1 MKKRDL
7 NFKLGV
13 VLGTII
19 GLFVICHL
27 SPQIALR
34 THLFFSGHPVS
45 GVTTGIRLVE
55 KVDNNIDIYQL
66 QEPVVERATQASL
79 EHFEVKRYSGIFY
92 FAEYVGEV

>member
-34 THLFFSGHPVS
+34 THLFFFGHPVS
-45 GVTTGIRLVE
+45 SVTTGIRLVE

-79 EHFEVKRYSGIFY
+79 EHFEVKCYSGIFY

>member
-13 VLGTII
+13 VIGTII

-34 THLFFSGHPVS
+34 THLFFSALVFS
-45 GVTTGIRLVE
+45 GGTSAITMASSLFF
-55 KVDNNIDIYQL
+55 
-66 QEPVVERATQASL
+66 RAPD
-79 EHFEVKRYSGIFY
+79 
-92 FAEYVGEV
+92 

>member
-13 VLGTII
+13 VIGTII

-34 THLFFSGHPVS
+34 THLFFPG
-45 GVTTGIRLVE
+45 TRLV
-55 KVDNNIDIYQL
+55 V
-66 QEPVVERATQASL
+66 
-79 EHFEVKRYSGIFY
+79 
-92 FAEYVGEV
+92 

>member
-34 THLFFSGHPVS
+34 THLFFSGHPIS
-45 GVTTGIRLVE
+45 SVTTGITLAE
-55 KVDNNIDIYQL
+55 KVDANTDIYQL
-66 QEPVVERATQASL
+66 Q
-79 EHFEVKRYSGIFY
+79 HFEVKRYSGIFY